1 MTLTDNQ
8 LDELVSRYAEE
19 LVDKMDMKT
28 MEQFVYDTIV
38 NNVECMS
45 ESDLLN
51 EISLYFDDEDLSKML
66 TDVGADPD
74 TIL

>member
-1 MTLTDNQ
+1 MTLTENQ
-8 LDELVSRYAEE
+8 LSDLVSRYAEE

-38 NNVECMS
+38 NNAECLS
-45 ESDLLN
+45 EEDLLN
-51 EISLYFDDEDLSKML
+51 EVSNYFEDELPEMIKEI
-66 TDVGADPD
+66 GADPD